1 MSLHM
6 RTLKSLL
13 WILTGSILSVYA
25 LASPQEIRVGYIAYH
40 PHQGPVL
47 SNLIPEPE
55 DRGFSGARLGLKDNN
70 TTGRFLKQHY
80 TLISE
85 LAETPEQVS
94 QIAQQWLD
102 DGLRLLVT
110 DLPKKELIA
119 LSQMAKPYGAVV
131 FNAGSYA
138 DELRTRECL
147 ANTLHTLPSRAMLTD
162 ALGQWSNARRLHRW
176 LLIQGSQPEDL
187 AYAEALKRSA
197 KRFGLKIIE
206 EKTWSFDTDL
216 RRTAQRELPL
226 FTQTDEYDLVV
237 VADERG
243 DFGEYVMYNTW
254 YPRPVAGTQGLTP
267 VAWHRVVEQWGAAQL
282 QSRFEDQYQRWMN
295 SKDYAAWVAIR
306 TIGEAVT
313 QTKSDDAEILFN
325 FINSDKFQLAAFKGR
340 KLNYRSWSGQLR
352 QPIPLVQPRS
362 LVSQPP
368 LEGFLH
374 PVTDLDTLGF
384 DQPESSCNVSYAS
397 N

>member
-1 MSLHM
+1 M
-6 RTLKSLL
+6 RTLIKTLT
-13 WILTGSILSVYA
+13 ILTGLLFSLSA
-25 LASPQEIRVGYIAYH
+25 LATLQETRIGFIAYH
-40 PHQGPVL
+40 PDQGPVL

-55 DRGFSGARLGLKDNN
+55 NRGFSGAELGLKDNN
-70 TTGRFLKQHY
+70 TTGRFLQQHY
-80 TLISE
+80 TLVSA
-85 LAETPEQVS
+85 LADTPEQVN
-94 QIAQQWLD
+94 QIAQQWLN
-102 DGLRLLVT
+102 DGLRILVT
-110 DLPKKELIA
+110 DLPQRQLTQLNKLAIT
-119 LSQMAKPYGAVV
+119 YGAII

-147 ANTLHTLPSRAMLTD
+147 SNTLHTLPSRAMLTD
-162 ALGQWSNARRLHRW
+162 ALGQWSNARRLKRW
-176 LLIQGSQPEDL
+176 LLIKGSQPEDL

-197 KRFGLKIIE
+197 KHFGVNIIA
-206 EKTWSFDTDL
+206 EKTWRFDTDL

-237 VADERG
+237 IADERG

-254 YPRPVAGTQGLTP
+254 LPRPVAGTQGLTP

-282 QSRFEDQYQRWMN
+282 QSRFEKQFHRWMN
-295 SKDYAAWVAIR
+295 NKDYAAWAAVR

-313 QTKSDDAEILFN
+313 QTKASDAKTLFS
-325 FINSDKFQLAAFKGR
+325 FINSDQFQLAAFKGR

-362 LVSQPP
+362 LVAQPP

-374 PVTDLDTLGF
+374 PRTDLDTLGF
-384 DQPESSCNVSYAS
+384 DEPESSCKVSYTS
-397 N
+397 D

>member
-1 MSLHM
+1 M
-6 RTLKSLL
+6 RTLKILL
-13 WILTGSILSVYA
+13 WALTGSLFSLSA
-25 LASPQEIRVGYIAYH
+25 LANNQEIRIGYIAYH

-55 DRGFSGARLGLKDNN
+55 DRGFSGAELGLKDNN

-80 TLISE
+80 TLLSE
-85 LAETPEQVS
+85 LAETPEQVN
-94 QIAQQWLD
+94 QIAQQWLE
-102 DGLRLLVT
+102 DGLRLLIT
-110 DLPKKELIA
+110 NLPKQELTELNKLA
-119 LSQMAKPYGAVV
+119 TPYGAII
-131 FNAGSYA
+131 FNAGSYE
-138 DELRTRECL
+138 DELRTEECL
-147 ANTLHTLPSRAMLTD
+147 SNTLHTIPSRAMLTD
-162 ALGQWSNARRLHRW
+162 ALGQWSNARRLKRW
-176 LLIQGSQPEDL
+176 LLIKGSEPEDL

-197 KRFGLKIIE
+197 KRFGLKIVE

-282 QSRFEDQYQRWMN
+282 QSRFEKNYQRWMN
-295 SKDYAAWVAIR
+295 SIDYAAWAAVR

-313 QTKSDDAEILFN
+313 QTKTSDAETLFN
-325 FINSDKFQLAAFKGR
+325 FINSDQFQLAAFKGR

-362 LVSQPP
+362 LVAQPP

-384 DQPESSCNVSYAS
+384 DKPESNCKVSYTV